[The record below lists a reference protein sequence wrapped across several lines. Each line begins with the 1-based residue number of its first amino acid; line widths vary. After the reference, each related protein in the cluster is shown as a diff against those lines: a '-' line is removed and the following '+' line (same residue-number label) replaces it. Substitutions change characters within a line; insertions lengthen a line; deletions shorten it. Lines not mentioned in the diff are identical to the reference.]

1 MANIN
6 ENSPETVEN
15 EVVNE
20 EVVVESAEVE
30 ASAEVASDKPEKVK
44 AKEGF
49 GAKVKEWFRKQIV
62 SLKRSPQRIPFLFI
76 IIVSVIWLLWLFT
89 FSKTAATYSTI
100 DLAGLAVFVN
110 TMLSILIIFLF
121 LYAFPKRKKANIVM
135 LVLVFVFMAAM
146 IAMDAL
152 YYYEVYKFVYIDGK
166 LDEGGLAANP
176 YVLESMRYA
185 IAHIVLQGVSIVI
198 LALFPI
204 YKKLLLKI
212 NTAKVV
218 EGNDI
223 NESIDMAD

>member
-15 EVVNE
+15 EVVA
-20 EVVVESAEVE
+20 ESAVVE
-30 ASAEVASDKPEKVK
+30 ASAEVASDKPNKGK

-62 SLKRSPQRIPFLFI
+62 NLKRNPQRIPFIFI
-76 IIVSVIWLLWLFT
+76 IIVSIIWLFWLFT
-89 FSKTAATYSTI
+89 FSRTASRFSEI
-100 DLAGLAVFVN
+100 NFAGLAIFVN
-110 TMLSILIIFLF
+110 TLLSILIIFLF
-121 LYAFPKRKKANIVM
+121 LYAFPKRKKVNIVM

-146 IAMDAL
+146 IGMDVL
-152 YYYEVYKFVYIDGK
+152 YYTQVHKFIYIDKGVN
-166 LDEGGLAANP
+166 DAGLATAP
-176 YVLESMRYA
+176 YALTSMTYA
-185 IAHIVLQGVSIVI
+185 IAHIVLQGVSIVV

-223 NESIDMAD
+223 NETIDMVD

>member
-15 EVVNE
+15 EVVE
-20 EVVVESAEVE
+20 QATVVESSAEVE
-30 ASAEVASDKPEKVK
+30 VAIDKPNKGK
-44 AKEGF
+44 AKESF
-49 GAKVKEWFRKQIV
+49 GAKAKEWFRKQIV
-62 SLKRSPQRIPFLFI
+62 NLKRNPQRIPFVCI
-76 IIVSVIWLLWLFT
+76 IIVSIIWLFWLFT
-89 FSKTAATYSTI
+89 FSQTASRFSEI
-100 DLAGLAVFVN
+100 NFAGLSIFIN

-121 LYAFPKRKKANIVM
+121 LYAFPKRKKVNIVM

-146 IAMDAL
+146 IGMDVL
-152 YYYEVYKFVYIDGK
+152 YYTQVYKFIYIDKGVN
-166 LDEGGLAANP
+166 EAGLATAP
-176 YVLESMRYA
+176 FALTSMTYA
-185 IAHIVLQGVSIVI
+185 IVHIVLQGVSILV

-223 NESIDMAD
+223 NETIDMVD